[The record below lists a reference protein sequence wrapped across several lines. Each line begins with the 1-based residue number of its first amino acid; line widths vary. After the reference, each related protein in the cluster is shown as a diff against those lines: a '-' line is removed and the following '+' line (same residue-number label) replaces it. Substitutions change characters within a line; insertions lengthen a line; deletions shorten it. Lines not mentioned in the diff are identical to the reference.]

1 VQWKTVL
8 ILVGNGISSCIFF
21 TLSATFTD
29 VYFTER
35 EAGVLGYQVVSL
47 QVGFQRKSQHQDIS
61 LWPLDLQ
68 LNCCWFCVVSLG
80 SPARRAQNKLKETA
94 GFVRGTINLILTQ
107 AARQKINNFLVM
119 PG

>member
-1 VQWKTVL
+1 V
-8 ILVGNGISSCIFF
+8 ILFYWLEMAYHAVYFF
-21 TLSATFTD
+21 TLSAAFTD

-35 EAGVLGYQVVSL
+35 EAEFSGYQVSL
-47 QVGFQRKSQHQDIS
+47 QVGFSAQESTSRYQ
-61 LWPLDLQ
+61 PLASGLQ